1 MSKDIEDIRTELI
14 DLIEQAGNDYK
25 AAELL
30 NNLLE
35 GFGPDRSTLLR
46 MRQGQGQG
54 KPTMIAM
61 TTKLLKICLAK

>member
-1 MSKDIEDIRTELI
+1 MSKDIEVIRTELI

-35 GFGPDRSTLLR
+35 GFAPDRSTLLR
-46 MRQGQGQG
+46 MRQGQG